1 MPDTREDETIAAI
14 LAAPLHRLLGLR
26 LIDPADP
33 AAGVE
38 IDVGPAALNPQG
50 VLHGT
55 VAPLLVDVACFLA
68 LRPLLL
74 PGAHAVTANTATSLL
89 AAVPAGRTV
98 RARGSVDRAGKR
110 IAYLHATVHDGARL
124 VATGQIVKA
133 IVPAA

>member
-1 MPDTREDETIAAI
+1 MPDTREEETIAAI

-38 IDVGPAALNPQG
+38 IDVGPAAG
-50 VLHGT
+50 
-55 VAPLLVDVACFLA
+55 D
-68 LRPLLL
+68 
-74 PGAHAVTANTATSLL
+74 
-89 AAVPAGRTV
+89 
-98 RARGSVDRAGKR
+98 
-110 IAYLHATVHDGARL
+110 RL